1 MSARQGNEMAD
12 EEEQQPKQR
21 GFLSTITKRALA
33 PLVATAATAATG
45 YALRKGSELWE
56 QRLRPKVQEKGGGRA
71 LVRETLEK
79 AAAKIGG
86 PISETTS
93 ALGEKVGKGD
103 TGQELPAS
111 AQAGPLDD
119 AKREQDRQQR
129 ERRRQERRQALEQ
142 ARPS

>member
-1 MSARQGNEMAD
+1 MAD
-12 EEEQQPKQR
+12 DEKQQSKQR

-33 PLVATAATAATG
+33 PVVATAATAATG

-56 QRLRPKVQEKGGGRA
+56 QWLRPKVQEKGGGRA
-71 LVRETLEK
+71 LARETLES

-93 ALGEKVGKGD
+93 ALADKVGKDD
-103 TGQELPAS
+103 TGQELPAP

-119 AKREQDRQQR
+119 AKRERDRQQR